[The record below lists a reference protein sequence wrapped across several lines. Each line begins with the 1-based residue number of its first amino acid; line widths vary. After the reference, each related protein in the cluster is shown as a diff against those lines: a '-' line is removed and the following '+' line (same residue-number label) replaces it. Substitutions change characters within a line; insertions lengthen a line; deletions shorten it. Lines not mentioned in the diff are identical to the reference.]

1 MTATGHWAIELAQRD
16 SDCCR
21 FVVSGELD
29 ATEWLGAYEAFAQ
42 TEPSGHVLLDL
53 TSARLTGLSVVDVR
67 ALARR
72 IDEVRRRQHA
82 SGRFALVCTRDVEFG
97 IARML
102 VAYADC
108 DERADSMQ
116 VFRDSHSALR
126 WLSNAD
132 G

>member
-1 MTATGHWAIELAQRD
+1 MIATGHWTIELAQRD
-16 SDCCR
+16 GDPSR
-21 FVVSGELD
+21 FVVAGELD
-29 ATEWLGAYEAFAQ
+29 GTEWLGAYEAFVQ
-42 TEPSGHVLLDL
+42 TEPGGPILWDL
-53 TSARLTGLSVVDVR
+53 TGAMLTGLSAVDVR
-67 ALARR
+67 NLARR
-72 IDEVRRRQHA
+72 IGNVRRRQQA
-82 SGRFALVCTRDVEFG
+82 GGRFALVCPQDAEFG

-116 VFRDSHSALR
+116 VFRDSQSALR